1 MNIDR
6 GKESYTEADI
16 EAVRRRL
23 LEHKTYLS
31 LSWPALAKA
40 IGDVGDSTLS
50 AFSTG
55 NYGGDNAGVA
65 WKVNRYFLAEEARRE
80 DVLLAPVVPGFCMT
94 RTARTMMGQLRWAH
108 GGEMAAI
115 VGNPGMSKTSTFRHY
130 CHVTPNAFIATMNP
144 TTRAVQA
151 MLQEIL
157 RAAGGLGKA
166 AVAHTLF
173 AILCERL
180 KGARA
185 LIIIDEAQHLTDV
198 ALDQLRAIHDR
209 LGCGIV
215 LAGNLT
221 VLTRVQGGARQ
232 AEFAQ
237 LSSRVSW
244 SETYLKPHAEDV
256 ATLLEAWSVSNDRE
270 REFLAK
276 VADQPGALRLMT
288 QVLKMATLAARAED
302 DDRTL
307 SHLRAALTQL
317 QHRPTFA
324 VGAAA

>member
-6 GKESYTEADI
+6 GKESYTPADV
-16 EAVRRRL
+16 EAVRQRL
-23 LEHKTYLS
+23 VEHKTYES

-40 IGDVGDSTLS
+40 IGDVADSTLS
-50 AFSTG
+50 GFAG
-55 NYGGDNAGVA
+55 GKYAGDNQLVA
-65 WKVNRYFLAEEARRE
+65 WKVNRYFLAEEMRRE
-80 DVLLAPVVPGFCMT
+80 EALLAPVVPDFCMT
-94 RTARTMMGQLRWAH
+94 RTARTIMGQLRWAH

-115 VGNPGMSKTSTFRHY
+115 VGNPGMSKTSTFEEY
-130 CHVTPNAFIATMNP
+130 CRVTPNAFIATMNP
-144 TTRAVQA
+144 TTRAVQP

-185 LIIIDEAQHLTDV
+185 LIIVDEAQHLTDV

-209 LGCGIV
+209 LKCGIV
-215 LAGNLT
+215 LAGNAT

-232 AEFAQ
+232 ADFAQ

-244 SETYLKPHAEDV
+244 SQSYLKPYAEDV
-256 ATLLEAWSVSNDRE
+256 GVLLDAWGVTNDRE
-270 REFLAK
+270 REFLGK
-276 VADQPGALRLMT
+276 VAEQPGALRLMT
-288 QVLKMATLAARAED
+288 QVLKLATLAARADD

-307 SHLRAALTQL
+307 SHLRAAEKQL

>member
-16 EAVRRRL
+16 ETVRKRL
-23 LEHKTYLS
+23 VEHKTFES
-31 LSWPALAKA
+31 LSWPVLARA
-40 IGDVGDSTLS
+40 IGDVADSTLS
-50 AFSTG
+50 AFAG
-55 NYGGDNAGVA
+55 GKYGGDNQLVA
-65 WKVNRYFLAEEARRE
+65 WKVNRYFLAEESRR
-80 DVLLAPVVPGFCMT
+80 DDALKAVVVPDFRMT
-94 RTARTMMGQLRWAH
+94 RTARTIMGQLRWAH

-130 CHVTPNAFIATMNP
+130 CHATPNAFIATMNP
-144 TTRAVQA
+144 TTRAVQP

-157 RAAGGLGKA
+157 RACGGTGKA
-166 AVAHTLF
+166 AVAATLF

-185 LIIIDEAQHLTDV
+185 LIIVDEAQHLTDV

-209 LGCGIV
+209 LECGVV
-215 LAGNLT
+215 LAGNAT

-232 AEFAQ
+232 ADFAQ

-244 SETYLKPHAEDV
+244 SQTYLKPHPEDV
-256 ATLLEAWSVSNDRE
+256 AILLEAWEVTNGRE

-307 SHLRAALTQL
+307 SHLRAALAQL
-317 QHRPTFA
+317 QHRPTLNL
-324 VGAAA
+324 GAAA

>member
-23 LEHKTYLS
+23 VEHKAYES
-31 LSWPALAKA
+31 LSWPELARR
-40 IGDVGDSTLS
+40 IGGVGDSTLS
-50 AFSTG
+50 GFSTG
-55 NYGGDNAGVA
+55 NYRGDNAEIA

-80 DVLLAPVVPGFCMT
+80 EALLAPVVPDFRMT

-108 GGEMAAI
+108 GGEMVAI

-130 CHVTPNAFIATMNP
+130 CRVTPNAFIATMNP
-144 TTRAVQA
+144 ATRAVQP
-151 MLQEIL
+151 MLQEVL
-157 RAAGGLGKA
+157 RSSGAPGKA
-166 AVAHTLF
+166 AVSSTLF

-185 LIIIDEAQHLTDV
+185 LIIVDEAQHLTDV

-209 LGCGIV
+209 LDCGIV
-215 LAGNLT
+215 LAGNAT
-221 VLTRVQGGARQ
+221 VLTRVQGAARQ
-232 AEFAQ
+232 ADFAQ

-244 SETYLKPHAEDV
+244 SETYLKPHPEDV
-256 ATLLEAWSVSNDRE
+256 AILLEAWGVGHELE

-276 VADQPGALRLMT
+276 VAAQPGALRLMT

-302 DDRTL
+302 EARTL
-307 SHLRAALTQL
+307 SHLRDALKQL
-317 QHRPTFA
+317 QQRPSLA
-324 VGAAA
+324 LGAAA